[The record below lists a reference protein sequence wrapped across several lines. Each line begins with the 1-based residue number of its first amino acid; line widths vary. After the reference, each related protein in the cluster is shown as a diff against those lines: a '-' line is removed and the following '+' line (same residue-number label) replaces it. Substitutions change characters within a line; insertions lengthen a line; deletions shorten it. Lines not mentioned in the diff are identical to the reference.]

1 MRNSPLV
8 LSGLMFVYGALPLF
22 AEDTPIQKA
31 MQYAH
36 KAPKGETKIGE
47 KIADGTASDA
57 EIAKTLE
64 LYIAATDC
72 KPPKGDPASFKD
84 RWTKLVAATRL
95 VAEKKPDAVAAYKD
109 AVACKACHNDHKEQ
123 RKQ

>member
-1 MRNSPLV
+1 MRKKTLV
-8 LSGLMFVYGALPLF
+8 FFGTIVFCGGSLHS

-36 KAPKGETKIGE
+36 KAPKGETKIGD
-47 KIADGTASDA
+47 KIAEGNASEA

-64 LYIAATDC
+64 LYLAAADC

-84 RWTKLVAATRL
+84 RWTKLVTATRM
-95 VAEKKPDAVAAYKD
+95 VADKNSAGLAAYKD
-109 AVACKACHNDHKEQ
+109 AVACKACHNEHKEQ
-123 RKQ
+123 KNK

>member
-1 MRNSPLV
+1 MRKKNFV
-8 LSGLMFVYGALPLF
+8 LLGITMLSCGFHLS

-47 KIADGTASDA
+47 KIADGTASEA

-64 LYIAATDC
+64 LYLAAADC

-84 RWTKLVAATRL
+84 RWAKLVAATRL
-95 VAEKKPDAVAAYKD
+95 VAEKKPEGVAAYKD
-109 AVACKACHNDHKEQ
+109 AVACKACHNEHKEQ
-123 RKQ
+123 KNK